1 MIGDQ
6 NGQHKEA
13 MLRTVACASIFND
26 FKNYN
31 SKEISM
37 LKFTSN
43 RAVFSLAYLTVCFTL
58 FSGASLSHAQ
68 DIPRTASGRPDFN
81 GIWQAINTAN
91 WDIEPHAASF
101 GPLVAAGA
109 IGAIPAGLGIVEGGE
124 IPYTPEA
131 RVRQQANKLDWL
143 TNDPLVKCYMPGVP
157 RANYLPFPFQIVQS
171 TEHIIFAY
179 EFASASRI
187 VYVDQP
193 DYEAPIL
200 SWMGHNLAHY
210 EGDTL
215 VIEVTDQV
223 PETWLDHAGNHHSD
237 ALRVTERY
245 THIGPNLIQYEAT
258 LEDPNVYTHA
268 WSVSFP
274 LYRRVDDN
282 MQLLEFKCVEFTEEL
297 LYGHLRKAS
306 NSND

>member
-1 MIGDQ
+1 
-6 NGQHKEA
+6 
-13 MLRTVACASIFND
+13 MLRVEACASIFNETKIQTD
-26 FKNYN
+26 
-31 SKEISM
+31 KEMPMPKLIRHRTISALIRSTLCM
-37 LKFTSN
+37 TLLS
-43 RAVFSLAYLTVCFTL
+43 VSSLTA
-58 FSGASLSHAQ
+58 AQ
-68 DIPRTASGRPDFN
+68 DIPRTADGRPDFN

-91 WDIEPHAASF
+91 WDVEPHAASF

-109 IGAIPAGLGIVEGGE
+109 IGAIPAGLGIVEGNE

-131 RVRQQANKLDWL
+131 RAQQQENKSDWL
-143 TNDPLVKCYMPGVP
+143 ANDPLVKCYMPGIP

-171 TEHIIFAY
+171 TDHIIFAY

-193 DYEAPIL
+193 DFEAPIL
-200 SWMGHNLAHY
+200 SWMGHNLARY

-223 PETWLDHAGNHHSD
+223 PETWLDHAGNHHTD

-245 THIGPNLIQYEAT
+245 THVGPNVIQYEAT
-258 LEDPNVYTHA
+258 LEDPNVYTRP
-268 WSVSFP
+268 WKVSYP
-274 LYRRVDDN
+274 LYRRLDDN

-297 LYGHLRKAS
+297 LYGHLRKVADT
-306 NSND
+306 NE